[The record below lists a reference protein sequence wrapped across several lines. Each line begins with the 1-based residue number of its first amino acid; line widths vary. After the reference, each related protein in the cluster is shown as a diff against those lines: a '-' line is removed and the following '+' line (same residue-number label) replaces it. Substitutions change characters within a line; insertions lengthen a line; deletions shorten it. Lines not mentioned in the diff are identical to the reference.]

1 MSFTVFEE
9 PKPVSTEDVH
19 KRPNVLL
26 LDNDDFETF
35 TQMLEQ
41 NQNSTEELK
50 RLMSLDALTEQ

>member
-19 KRPNVLL
+19 KKPNVLL
-26 LDNDDFETF
+26 LDNNDFETF

-41 NQNSTEELK
+41 TQNSTEELK

>member
-26 LDNDDFETF
+26 LDNNDFETF